1 MVLNE
6 KESQTGHSY
15 KQIAA

>member
-6 KESQTGHSY
+6 KESQRGHSY